1 MASDTVAALTSAVAP
16 VVMVSAAGLLAT
28 GVQGKNLHLADR
40 IRALMTEYRHPDTT
54 APRRAQ
60 ITAQLPLF
68 YRRIRLS
75 QWSLDMIYLAI
86 LCFIVTSLLLAS
98 QLWFG
103 SPAVPVTIFAVG
115 VAVLVVAL
123 VLEFIEMWIALD
135 TIRIEMRDVV

>member
-1 MASDTVAALTSAVAP
+1 MPSDIVAALTSAVAP

-54 APRRAQ
+54 VPRRAQ

-86 LCFIVTSLLLAS
+86 LCFIVTSLLLVS
-98 QLWFG
+98 TLWFG
-103 SPAVPVTIFAVG
+103 PPTVPLILFGIG
-115 VAVLVVAL
+115 VALLVLAL
-123 VLEFIEMWIALD
+123 VLEFVEMSIALE
-135 TIRIEMRDVV
+135 TIRIEMRDA